1 MSASDIFTS
10 AAYPAKHELTKLR
23 YSIMS
28 AAAGVPVYMVESPSG
43 VADKF
48 RSLTTFFILR
58 GSEHAIGLLLSA
70 QLEAVTRLDCKHA
83 TVDLLELQRQLRR
96 RGSGGANTCAIY
108 AAAFGVREAARLMHR
123 KAVSVVAAAGSAS
136 SAADDEQRRYAV
148 RLLIACADAGIS
160 DPAEVRRQILPV
172 THAPSHRPS

>member
-1 MSASDIFTS
+1 MAE
-10 AAYPAKHELTKLR
+10 A
-23 YSIMS
+23 
-28 AAAGVPVYMVESPSG
+28 PSG
-43 VADKF
+43 ISNALA
-48 RSLTTFFILR
+48 SQTTFFILR
-58 GSEHAIGLLLSA
+58 GSEHAVGLLLTA

-123 KAVSVVAAAGSAS
+123 KAVSVAAAAGSAS
-136 SAADDEQRRYAV
+136 SAADDEQRRYAM

-160 DPAEVRRQILPV
+160 DPAEVRRRLHSV
-172 THAPSHRPS
+172 AHRF